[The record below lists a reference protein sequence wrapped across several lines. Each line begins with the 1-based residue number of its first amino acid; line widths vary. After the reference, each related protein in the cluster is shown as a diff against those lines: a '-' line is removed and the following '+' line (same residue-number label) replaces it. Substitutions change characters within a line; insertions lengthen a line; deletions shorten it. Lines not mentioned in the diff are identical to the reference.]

1 MKLFIV
7 PKIYDTSIL
16 SNNQIENLV
25 QKDID
30 SYVGK
35 DKVIFKLSITG
46 KTAAM
51 YFYRGVDYS
60 SLHADP
66 KSQIIDADAY
76 MVTGEGYEG
85 FSLPIQFPKVP
96 IICTYNMEQSEFI
109 RAYMGSAELLRAD
122 KIKKAWLDID
132 EEKIV
137 LRVNLK

>member
-1 MKLFIV
+1 MKLLIV
-7 PKIYDTSIL
+7 SKIYDTSIL

-60 SLHADP
+60 SLHTD
-66 KSQIIDADAY
+66 QGNMIIDADAY
-76 MVTGEGYEG
+76 LITGEGFEG

-96 IICTYNMEQSEFI
+96 IICSYKMEQSEFLK
-109 RAYMGSAELLRAD
+109 AYKESADVLGAD
-122 KIKKAWLDID
+122 KIKKTWLNID
-132 EEKIV
+132 EKKII
-137 LRVNLK
+137 LNIKL

>member
-7 PKIYDTSIL
+7 SKIYDTSIL

-30 SYVGK
+30 SYVGEN
-35 DKVIFKLSITG
+35 KVIFKLSITG
-46 KTAAM
+46 KTVAM

-60 SLHADP
+60 SLHTDP

-85 FSLPIQFPKVP
+85 FSLPILFPKVP
-96 IICTYNMEQSEFI
+96 IICTYKMEQSEFLK
-109 RAYMGSAELLRAD
+109 AYKESAEILGAS
-122 KIKKAWLDID
+122 KIDDAWLEIGNSY
-132 EEKIV
+132 IV
-137 LRVNLK
+137 LRVKTK

>member
-7 PKIYDTSIL
+7 SKIYDTSIL

-51 YFYRGVDYS
+51 YFYRRS
-60 SLHADP
+60 
-66 KSQIIDADAY
+66 
-76 MVTGEGYEG
+76 
-85 FSLPIQFPKVP
+85 
-96 IICTYNMEQSEFI
+96 
-109 RAYMGSAELLRAD
+109 
-122 KIKKAWLDID
+122 
-132 EEKIV
+132 
-137 LRVNLK
+137 

>member
-7 PKIYDTSIL
+7 SKIYDTSIL

-60 SLHADP
+60 SLHAD